1 MEQYY
6 IDLRSCEK
14 SEHDRIMK
22 LINTFAWDVY
32 LVAAIPNVYAF
43 MWNRK
48 ESVNEIPGI
57 PSDLISKY
65 PPHNT

>member
-1 MEQYY
+1 MKQFYV
-6 IDLRSCEK
+6 DLRSCEK

-22 LINTFAWDVY
+22 LINSLAWDVY
-32 LVAAIPNVYAF
+32 LVAAVPKVYAF

-48 ESVNEIPGI
+48 ESVKEIPGI
-57 PSDLISKY
+57 PASLITEY